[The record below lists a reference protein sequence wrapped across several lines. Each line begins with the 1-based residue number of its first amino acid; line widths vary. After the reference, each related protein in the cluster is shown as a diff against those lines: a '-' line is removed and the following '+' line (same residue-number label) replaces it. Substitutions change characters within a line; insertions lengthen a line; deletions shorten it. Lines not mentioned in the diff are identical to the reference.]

1 MSLIIGKGFGGNDP
15 ERRRSQVTA
24 RELEESGT
32 LRWRRELG
40 DGWEISHYG
49 CRGGRAMLKSDGRY
63 TTVPL
68 SDSEAD
74 GALADAGELASLVAR
89 MRDRID
95 SNAEAAAMRRKKA
108 GFVTAEGYADPVDAL
123 AVADP
128 ADSNASM
135 LTYKQLIAEALGE
148 MTPKQADTW
157 VKCALL
163 GYTMAEVARE
173 RGVTPQS
180 VFEQY
185 RRAEKAMLAK
195 FRDGFGQ

>member
-1 MSLIIGKGFGGNDP
+1 
-15 ERRRSQVTA
+15 
-24 RELEESGT
+24 
-32 LRWRRELG
+32 
-40 DGWEISHYG
+40 
-49 CRGGRAMLKSDGRY
+49 
-63 TTVPL
+63 
-68 SDSEAD
+68 
-74 GALADAGELASLVAR
+74 
-89 MRDRID
+89 
-95 SNAEAAAMRRKKA
+95 MRRKKA
-108 GFVTAEGYADPVDAL
+108 GRETPSGYSDPVDAL

-128 ADSNASM
+128 ADSIASM

-173 RGVTPQS
+173 RGVAPQS

-195 FRDGFGQ
+195 FRDGLRE